1 MLEPYAYCPRILA
14 RRAEIKALFQ
24 LPASSK
30 DLLLPMI
37 AAAPWPNGKH
47 LFRTWEKISEALG
60 GRRYALDIDETY
72 AGTDSPRPAAAEF
85 AALRDPT
92 NGYDNYYRQ
101 VVDLPNAIPVFRLV
115 EGADDIRAQ
124 LANVERADRGLF
136 VRLWHNGPN
145 YSFDTLAAIKNSGLD
160 FVLFVDAG
168 WDRELLLREAWTQ
181 RVIEQITDAAD
192 RVEVVVCGSSF
203 PDSFA
208 DIRARK
214 EISLEERHL
223 FASMTRRFNEVR
235 ITYGD
240 WASTRPR
247 QPPTPMNIVPRIDI
261 ALPQSWISF
270 RQSEEETYGD
280 IARRVVSDRT
290 WLQQPKIW
298 GINTIEW
305 TAEELP
311 GAIKN
316 PEANTAARV
325 NIHLHRQAQFNAA
338 IIVNDADEPFTDD

>member
-1 MLEPYAYCPRILA
+1 MLEAFAYCPRILA

-30 DLLLPMI
+30 DMILPMI
-37 AAAPWPNGKH
+37 AAAPWPNAKH
-47 LFRTWEKISEALG
+47 LIRTWEKISEALG
-60 GRRYALDIDETY
+60 PRRYALDIDTTY
-72 AGTDSPRPAAAEF
+72 VGSGSPRPAAAEF
-85 AALRDPT
+85 AALRDPAD
-92 NGYDNYYRQ
+92 GYASYYRQ
-101 VVDLPNAIPVFRLV
+101 LEELPNAIPVFRMV
-115 EGADDIRAQ
+115 EDAQAIRRQ
-124 LANVERADRGLF
+124 LEHVERLDRRLF
-136 VRLWHNGPN
+136 VRICFGGPHFAL
-145 YSFDTLAAIKNSGLD
+145 STLAEIKASGID
-160 FVLFVDAG
+160 FVLFVDAE
-168 WDRELLLREAWTQ
+168 WERELLLREAWAQ
-181 RVIEQITDAAD
+181 RVIEQITDVAEH
-192 RVEVVVCGSSF
+192 VEVVVCGSSF

-214 EISLEERHL
+214 ELAAEERRL
-223 FASMTRRFNEVR
+223 FGNMTRRFNQVR

-270 RQSEEETYGD
+270 RQSEEENYAD
-280 IARRVVSDRT
+280 IARRVVADST

-325 NIHLHRQAQFNAA
+325 NIHLHRQAQFNAPA
-338 IIVNDADEPFTDD
+338 IVNDADEPFTDD